1 MSHSYIEKLARLLVH
16 YSLDVKRGE
25 WVHIRG
31 SVLSADLMREAAREV
46 IRKGAHP
53 TVEAEVP
60 GLRHMMMQ
68 ESSEAQISHLSP
80 IEKLPVQKADK
91 LLAIMG
97 GYNTR
102 EMSDIPPKKMSV
114 LQKARGSMMK
124 TFFKRT
130 KDGSMRWCGTL
141 FPTHSG
147 AQDAELSLNEY
158 EKFVY
163 QSMKLHKKDPVAE
176 WKKVRQVQNRLVKK
190 LVKIKELRIKGP
202 GTDLKVGVAGRS
214 WVNCSGEY
222 NFPDGEVFT
231 GPREN
236 SVNGKITY
244 GFPAVYN
251 GHTVEDV
258 ALTWRKGRIVE
269 VEAGKGKDFLDAIL
283 GTDPGAKRLGE
294 MAFGTNYD
302 IQRHTKNVL
311 FDEKI
316 GGTMHFAVGA
326 SIPESGGV
334 NKSAVHWDMVCDTRK
349 GYTIYGDGKP
359 IHKNG
364 KFLI

>member
-1 MSHSYIEKLARLLVH
+1 MSHPYVSKLARLLVH
-16 YSLDVKRGE
+16 YSLDVKRGD

-31 SVLSADLMREAAREV
+31 SVLSADLMVEAAREV
-46 IRKGAHP
+46 LGKGAHP
-53 TVEAEVP
+53 TVDAEIQ
-60 GLRHMMMQ
+60 GLRHMMLQ
-68 ESSEAQISHLSP
+68 EGNEAQITRISP
-80 IEKLPVQKADK
+80 LEKLAAQKADK

-97 GYNTR
+97 GFNTR
-102 EMSDIPPKKMSV
+102 EMSGIAPKKMSM
-114 LQKARGSMMK
+114 LTKARGPVLK

-130 KDGSMRWCGTL
+130 KAGDLRWCGTL

-147 AQDAELSLNEY
+147 AQDAELALSEY
-158 EKFVY
+158 EDFVY
-163 QSMKLHKKDPVAE
+163 RSMKLHRKDPVAE
-176 WKKVRQVQNRLVKK
+176 WKKVRTVQDRLVKK
-190 LVKIKELRIKGP
+190 LMKIKEIHIVGP
-202 GTDLKVGVAGRS
+202 GTDLKVGVGGRS

-236 SVNGKITY
+236 SVDGKITY

-251 GHTVEDV
+251 GHTVEDI
-258 ALTWRKGRIVE
+258 ALTWRKGRVVE
-269 VEAGKGKDFLDAIL
+269 AEAGKGKSYLKAIL

-334 NKSAVHWDMVCDTRK
+334 NKSAVHWDMVCETRK